1 MRPLINRRRILLAVI
16 MLSAA
21 LGAGWLLWSRPA
33 RKDLSVWAPADSLA
47 YVELSDLP
55 SLINGTENTN
65 AWRSLAG
72 PIGAPASLSVN
83 HWWLRL
89 ARWTG
94 IGSADAILL
103 ARSQA
108 AIIFSGAEGEQN
120 GSTFTVKPLTT
131 FVVETHTSQRRMR
144 ATVERHIEE
153 LARRVY
159 PGPVFIRKQIDGI
172 DLSEWAAAADGSR
185 HIVFAFV
192 DTAVVVGNDE
202 ASVTRAVEAHNG
214 RRASLQGNK
223 ELADARSN
231 LDSTNAPIFGFVS
244 QPGVRS
250 FLQAFALYR
259 GGSSP
264 DALTAARIFA
274 DTVGGIV
281 KNLGWTARF
290 RDGMVEDRCFVALA
304 EGVGEKL
311 KTSTVPDHGPS
322 LTSLPFVPPD
332 SYSVSLYRFHDSA
345 GFWTDL
351 NAAISSHTDLV
362 GSIATRPMLQAIVKP
377 YGIDDADSFSRA
389 IGPSLQTIRLEEG
402 APAVLIAE
410 VFDRP
415 ALLKAISPRFGQ
427 KPSVEK
433 IGDIELLL
441 SPKDNWAATFV
452 DNYFLIGPAD
462 GLRRC
467 LLGQSQKQSIT
478 SKDSFRST
486 QQLIDISLPIFAMTF
501 SNDQQR
507 AISFVE
513 SFADHERSAFSTNAD
528 AVAQA
533 AGALPYAVSV
543 SLLKPSGVEWS
554 SRSSFGLGGSLVVQ
568 LFPGAS
574 K

>member
-1 MRPLINRRRILLAVI
+1 MRPLINRPRLVLIVI
-16 MLSAA
+16 VLGAA
-21 LGAGWLLWSRPA
+21 LATGWLIWSRPG
-33 RKDLSVWAPADSLA
+33 RSDLSGWAPADSLA
-47 YVELSDLP
+47 YVELNDLP
-55 SLINGTENTN
+55 SVIDGTASTN
-65 AWRSLAG
+65 AWKSLAG
-72 PIGAPASLSVN
+72 SIGAPATLSVN
-83 HWWLRL
+83 RWWLRL

-94 IGSADAILL
+94 IGSGDALL
-103 ARSQA
+103 IARSQA
-108 AIIFSGAEGEQN
+108 AIIFSGAEGEQS

-159 PGPVFIRKQIDGI
+159 GGPVLIRKQVDGI
-172 DLSEWAAAADGSR
+172 ELSEWQAPADASR

-192 DTAVVVGNDE
+192 DTAVVLGNDE
-202 ASVTRAVEAHNG
+202 ASVTRVVEAHSG
-214 RRASLQGNK
+214 RRASLSGSK
-223 ELADARSN
+223 ELAGARSN
-231 LDSTNAPIFGFVS
+231 LDSASAPIFGFVS
-244 QPGVRS
+244 QPGVKS

-304 EGVGEKL
+304 EGVGERL
-311 KTSTVPDHGPS
+311 KTSTVPEQGPN
-322 LTSLPFVPPD
+322 LTKLPFVPPD
-332 SYSVSLYRFHDSA
+332 SNSVSLYRFHDLS

-362 GSIATRPMLQAIVKP
+362 GSIATRPMLQALVKP
-377 YGIDDADSFSRA
+377 YGIDDADTFSRA
-389 IGPSLQTIRLEEG
+389 VGPSLQTIRLDEG
-402 APAVLIAE
+402 TPGVLVAE
-410 VFDRP
+410 VFDPPTLR
-415 ALLKAISPRFGQ
+415 KAIASRFGP
-427 KPSVEK
+427 KPLVEK

-441 SPKDNWAATFV
+441 SQKDNWAATFV

-462 GLRRC
+462 GVRRC
-467 LLGQSQKQSIT
+467 LLSQSQKQSIT
-478 SKDSFRST
+478 SNDGFRSA
-486 QQLIDISLPIFAMTF
+486 QQLIDISLPMFAISF

-528 AVAQA
+528 AVTQ
-533 AGALPYAVSV
+533 GARSLPYAVSV
-543 SLLKPSGVEWS
+543 LLLKPSGVEWS

-568 LFPGAS
+568 LFPGGS